1 MNWQQPVSLA
11 VVAITGFLFVRH
23 EIRVRK
29 RARNRAC
36 GSGDCGCGETGGWKW
51 PLFQVAYMT
60 ALAYGVTF
68 IVYSA
73 GIALGL
79 GG

>member
-36 GSGDCGCGETGGWKW
+36 GSGDCGCGETGGTGERR
-51 PLFQVAYMT
+51 PA
-60 ALAYGVTF
+60 
-68 IVYSA
+68 SA
-73 GIALGL
+73 RSDIESEA
-79 GG
+79 